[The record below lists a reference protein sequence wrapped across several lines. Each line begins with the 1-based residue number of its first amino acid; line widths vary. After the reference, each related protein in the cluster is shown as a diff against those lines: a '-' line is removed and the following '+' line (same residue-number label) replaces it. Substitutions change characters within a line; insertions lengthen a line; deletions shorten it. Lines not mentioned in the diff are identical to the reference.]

1 MSFRSRAWL
10 LAALV
15 SLQVVGIGFAAATAT
30 ASAGQGQ
37 TPAAAPVAQQAQPAA
52 AASPAPVPADKAL
65 GSGPHKAIMEADPG
79 LPTHTVYRPEK
90 LAELGAARLPIVVW
104 GNGAC
109 VNVGNRFRW
118 FLTDIASYGFLAIAI
133 GPIGPSNAEA
143 APQPAP
149 PRPAG
154 APAPAPPTAPPAT
167 HSSQL
172 VDAMNWAI
180 AENDRAASQ
189 YFHRLD
195 TSKIAVMGQSC
206 GGVQAIEASA
216 DKRVTTTM
224 VWNSGLLSQ
233 PTSMGGGKTMTK
245 DDLKALHAPTA
256 YISGDEQDQAYPNA
270 NDDFAKLT
278 AIPVFRAYE
287 RGVPHTGT
295 YRDSNGGEFGG
306 VAVAWLNWQ
315 LKGDQKASLMFVGPE
330 CGLCVNPRWVATKK
344 NMK

>member
-1 MSFRSRAWL
+1 MPAIR
-10 LAALV
+10 ALV
-15 SLQVVGIGFAAATAT
+15 AIVLTVGLAQAAAA
-30 ASAGQGQ
+30 AQAPQPPAA
-37 TPAAAPVAQQAQPAA
+37 PAAA
-52 AASPAPVPADKAL
+52 APVPADKPL
-65 GSGPHKAIMEADPG
+65 GSGPFKAVMEADPG
-79 LPTHTVYRPEK
+79 LATHTVYRPAN
-90 LAELGAARLPIVVW
+90 LAALGTAKLPIVVW

-109 VNVGNRFRW
+109 VNAGNRFRW
-118 FLTDIASYGFLAIAI
+118 FLTEVASYGFLAVAI
-133 GPIGPSNAEA
+133 GPIGPASMEA

-149 PRPAG
+149 PRAAG
-154 APAPAPPTAPPAT
+154 APAPPPPSGQPAT

-172 VDAMNWAI
+172 IDAMNWAI
-180 AENDRAASQ
+180 AENDRSGSQ

-224 VWNSGLLSQ
+224 VWNSGLLSA
-233 PTSMGGGKTMTK
+233 PTSMAGGKTMSK
-245 DDLKALHAPTA
+245 DDLKLLHAPTA
-256 YISGDEQDQAYPNA
+256 YISGDEQDQAHPNA

-278 AIPVFRAYE
+278 AIPVFRAWE

-306 VAVAWLNWQ
+306 IAVAWLNWQ
-315 LKGDQKASLMFVGPE
+315 LKGDQKSAQMFLGDT
-330 CGLCVNPRWVATKK
+330 CGLCVNPRWVVSRK